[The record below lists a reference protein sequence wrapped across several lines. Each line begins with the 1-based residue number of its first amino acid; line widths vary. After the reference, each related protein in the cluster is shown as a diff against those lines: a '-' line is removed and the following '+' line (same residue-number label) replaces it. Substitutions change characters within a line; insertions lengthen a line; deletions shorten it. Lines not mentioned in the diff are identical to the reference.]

1 MYSENVTQEQIEIAE
16 FLGVTKMP
24 AIRLALDS
32 DNGVQ
37 KFAYTNSLDKAFSTF
52 SIKAFLKE
60 AQSGEL
66 EPFVFSASEPTE

>member
-52 SIKAFLKE
+52 SI
-60 AQSGEL
+60 
-66 EPFVFSASEPTE
+66 